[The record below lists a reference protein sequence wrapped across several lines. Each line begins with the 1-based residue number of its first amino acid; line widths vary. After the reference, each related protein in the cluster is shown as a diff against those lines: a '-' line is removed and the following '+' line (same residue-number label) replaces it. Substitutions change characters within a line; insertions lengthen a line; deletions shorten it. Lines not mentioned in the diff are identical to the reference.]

1 MCNFLFA
8 NDLKDSHLEN
18 IFYLSSANAFS
29 ATSKSEK

>member
-8 NDLKDSHLEN
+8 NDLKELSGKY
-18 IFYLSSANAFS
+18 FYLSSANAFS